1 MLITYLNK
9 NNKKRSFTE
18 KLHLEIL
25 EWTMI
30 SLFCSSLARL
40 VYELKNLQKDGQ
52 TYKVFI
58 LTFEP

>member
-18 KLHLEIL
+18 KLYL

-30 SLFCSSLARL
+30 SLVCSSLARL

-52 TYKVFI
+52 TYKVCI